1 MRSRS
6 NDKVRRSASEWRE
19 ILHRFEKSQL
29 SPRAFCKRES
39 LGAESFR
46 RWRIKL
52 AADPI
57 QTPQSSFVPLTRE
70 EGFPAFWSLEIDLPD
85 GRTVRI
91 RG

>member
-6 NDKVRRSASEWRE
+6 NAKPRRTDSEWRE
-19 ILHRFEKSQL
+19 ILDRFEKSQL
-29 SPRAFCKRES
+29 SAQAFCKRES
-39 LGAESFR
+39 LGAETFR
-46 RWRIKL
+46 RWRNKL

-57 QTPQSSFVPLTRE
+57 QFPRSSFVPLTRE
-70 EGFPAFWSLEIDLPD
+70 EGFPAFWAVEIELPD

>member
-6 NDKVRRSASEWRE
+6 NGKTRRTVSEWRQ
-19 ILHRFEKSQL
+19 ILDRFEKSRL
-29 SPRAFCKRES
+29 SAQVFCKRES

-46 RWRIKL
+46 RWRNKL
-52 AADPI
+52 AALPI
-57 QTPQSSFVPLTRE
+57 QTPRSSFVPLTRE
-70 EGFPAFWSLEIDLPD
+70 EGFPSFWSLEIDLPD

>member
-6 NDKVRRSASEWRE
+6 NGKTRRPASEWRE
-19 ILHRFEKSQL
+19 ILDRFERSQL
-29 SPRAFCKRES
+29 SAQAFCKRES
-39 LGAESFR
+39 LSQESLR
-46 RWRIKL
+46 RWRNKL
-52 AADPI
+52 AALPV
-57 QTPQSSFVPLTRE
+57 QTPRSSFVPLTRE